1 MELGQSVARTIGM
14 ETTPWSI
21 VLAAGEGS
29 RLSSAIKNWFGRE
42 CPKQFCALG
51 GSQTMVEKTISRA
64 LDVSSLNQ
72 VLTIVGKSQLSFI
85 PPHAKLGRVI
95 KQPRNL
101 GTGIGILYSL
111 AHILPRNPEAIVSIL
126 PSDHFVAPK
135 RVFSKFLRLAVRFV
149 KDNPQNPLLLAAQA
163 TSPETDYGWIETGN
177 SINDSSILSVSR
189 FREKPPMEEASR
201 LWNRGA
207 LWNTM
212 ITVSK
217 AKTLWELAR
226 AVKPDLIRHFEE
238 IFSSLDSGISEEEA
252 ENFYQRIAPL
262 DFSKDIL
269 EVNAHQINVLPMRGV
284 VWSDWGRP
292 ERILEIIGQFG
303 LPSPMS
309 TGGSYELNRTFRERP
324 RRVKSFA

>member
-1 MELGQSVARTIGM
+1 M

-51 GSQTMVEKTISRA
+51 GSQTMVEKTVSRA
-64 LDVSSLNQ
+64 LDISSLNQ
-72 VLTIVGKSQLSFI
+72 ILTIVGKSQSSFI
-85 PPHAKLGRVI
+85 PPRAKLGRII

-111 AHILPRNPEAIVSIL
+111 AHILPRDPQATVAIL

-135 RVFSKFLRLAVRFV
+135 RVFSKFLRLAVRSV
-149 KDNPQNPLLLAAQA
+149 KDNPQNPLLLAALA
-163 TSPETDYGWIETGN
+163 TRPETDYGWIETGN
-177 SINDSSILSVSR
+177 PVNYSPVLSVSR
-189 FREKPPMEEASR
+189 FREKPPTEEASR

-226 AVKPDLIRHFEE
+226 TVKPDLIRHFEE
-238 IFSSLDSGISEEEA
+238 IVPSLHSGIPEEEA
-252 ENFYQRIAPL
+252 ESFYQRISPL

-269 EVNAHQINVLPMRGV
+269 EANAPQINVLPMRGV

-292 ERILEIIGQFG
+292 ERILEITRQFG
-303 LPSPMS
+303 LPSPAS
-309 TGGSYELNRTFRERP
+309 TGGFYELNRTFRERS

>member
-1 MELGQSVARTIGM
+1 M

-51 GSQTMVEKTISRA
+51 GSQTMVEKTVRRA
-64 LDVSSLNQ
+64 LDISSLSQ
-72 VLTIVGKSQLSFI
+72 VLTIVGKSQSSFI
-85 PPHAKLGRVI
+85 PPHAQLGRVI

-101 GTGIGILYSL
+101 GTGIGILYCL
-111 AHILPRNPEAIVSIL
+111 AHILPRDPEAIVAIL

-135 RVFSKFLRLAVRFV
+135 RIFSKFLRLAIRSV
-149 KDNPQNPLLLAAQA
+149 KDNPQNPLLLAALA
-163 TSPETDYGWIETGN
+163 TRPETDYGWIETGSAVN
-177 SINDSSILSVSR
+177 YSPVLSVSR
-189 FREKPPMEEASR
+189 FREKPPTEEAFR
-201 LWNRGA
+201 LWGRGA

-217 AKTLWELAR
+217 AKTLWGLAR

-238 IFSSLDSGISEEEA
+238 MFPSLHSEIPEEEA
-252 ENFYQRIAPL
+252 ENFYQSISPL

-269 EVNAHQINVLPMRGV
+269 EANARQINVLPMRGV

-292 ERILEIIGQFG
+292 ERILEITRQFG
-303 LPSPMS
+303 LPSPAS